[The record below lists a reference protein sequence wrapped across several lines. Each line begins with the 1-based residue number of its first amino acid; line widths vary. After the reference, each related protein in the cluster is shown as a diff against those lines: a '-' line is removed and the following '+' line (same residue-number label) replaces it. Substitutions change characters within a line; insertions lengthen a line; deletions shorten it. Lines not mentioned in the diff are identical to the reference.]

1 MSLIEAHM
9 IYALAWCSFG
19 FGHSLLA
26 SERAKD
32 LIVPSLGP
40 YYRLAYN
47 ALASVH
53 IFAVWLLGF
62 WLFEGTPTFA
72 LSTTVQGG
80 LYGISVLGF
89 AILVLA
95 LREYDLGLL
104 AGTAQIRNH
113 RLGLGEPETEPLHT
127 AGFHAYVRHP
137 IYSGAYLIF
146 WGNCQD
152 QLGLAT
158 AIWGSIYLTIGAMHE
173 ERYLWRLYGDAYQN
187 YRAKVPAF
195 IPWRGKS
202 LRPSG
207 PSAK

>member
-1 MSLIEAHM
+1 MMSLIEIH
-9 IYALAWCSFG
+9 IFYALAWCSFG

-26 SERAKD
+26 SERAKQF
-32 LIVPSLGP
+32 IVPSFGP

-62 WLFEGTPTFA
+62 WLFDGTPTFA
-72 LSTTVQGG
+72 LSTTMQGG
-80 LYGISVLGF
+80 LFVTSLLGI

-113 RLGLGEPETEPLHT
+113 RSGLGEPKTEALHT
-127 AGFHAYVRHP
+127 NGFHAYVRHP
-137 IYSGAYLIF
+137 LYSGVYLFF

-152 QLGLAT
+152 QFSLAT
-158 AIWGSIYLTIGAMHE
+158 AIWGSIYLTVGAMHE
-173 ERYLWRLYGDAYQN
+173 ERYLLRLYGDAYQN

-195 IPWRGKS
+195 FPWRGRVHK
-202 LRPSG
+202 RTG
-207 PSAK
+207 V